1 MSQLALDH
9 ITVIDLTRVRSGPT
23 CVRQLADMGANVVQV
38 TSVTPDGATPMAAR
52 GSDYQNLHRNK
63 RSISLDLKDERGR
76 EALLKL
82 VEGADVLVENY
93 RPDVKRR
100 LRIDY
105 ETLSAINPR
114 LIYGSI
120 SGFGEEGPYRNRPG
134 FDQIAQGMG
143 GLMAITGESG
153 QGPMR
158 AGIPVADLCAGLYLA
173 QGILVAL
180 LERER
185 SGKGQ
190 WITTSLLQAMVNMLD
205 FQATRWTI
213 DGEVPPQ
220 AGNDH
225 PTTMPTSA
233 FRTKDGHINIA
244 ATAPAMWSSLC
255 EVAGVPELADDPRF
269 DDGLKRSQNRDE
281 LKVELERGL
290 VEHTS
295 DELIERLNERG
306 VPAGPILAMDEV
318 FADEQ
323 VRANKS
329 VATVEHRELGEL
341 SILGVPY
348 TMSRTPGSV
357 RTPTPDP
364 GQHTDEVLRELGYT
378 DDQLAALHADGVV

>member
-9 ITVIDLTRVRSGPT
+9 ITVVDLTRVRSGPT
-23 CVRQLADMGANVVQV
+23 CVRQLSDMGAQVVQV
-38 TSVTPDGATPMAAR
+38 TAVTPDGATPMASR

-76 EALLKL
+76 EVLLRL
-82 VEGADVLVENY
+82 VESADVFVENY

-100 LRIDY
+100 LGIDY

-143 GLMAITGESG
+143 GLMSITGRAGE
-153 QGPMR
+153 GPMR

-180 LERER
+180 IERER

-190 WITTSLLQAMVNMLD
+190 WVTTSLLQAMVNMLD
-205 FQATRWTI
+205 FQATRWLI

-233 FRTKDGHINIA
+233 FRTRDGHINIA
-244 ATAPAMWSSLC
+244 ATAPAMWRALC
-255 EVAGVPELADDPRF
+255 EVAGVPQLLDDPRF
-269 DDGLKRSQNRDE
+269 EDGRKRSQNRVE
-281 LKVELERGL
+281 LVEELERGL
-290 VEHTS
+290 VNHSS

-306 VPAGPILAMDEV
+306 VPAGPILSIDEV
-318 FADEQ
+318 FANEQ
-323 VRANKS
+323 VRANGS
-329 VATVEHRELGEL
+329 VVTVEHPELGEL
-341 SILGVPY
+341 SILGTPY
-348 TMSRTPGSV
+348 GMSRTPPSV

-364 GQHTDEVLRELGYT
+364 GQHTDEVLGELGYSAE
-378 DDQLAALHADGVV
+378 QLAALHADGVV